1 MLLRRGPGWAALE
14 AGLLLWQVIT
24 TVRVAPISWHMETRL
39 GAVLQVR
46 RYLSDANVDWGQQLK
61 TVRQYLD
68 QNPRVLVCLL
78 SGWCRTASRLWHSL
92 PPPSHPERLVMVQ
105 TADGRAA
112 SH

>member
-1 MLLRRGPGWAALE
+1 MASDHNRSSRPNFMAYGNEAWGGP
-14 AGLLLWQVIT
+14 
-24 TVRVAPISWHMETRL
+24 
-39 GAVLQVR
+39 LQVR